1 MSKYSKKIKTNRE
14 SVFSSIDSILK
25 DVKDLNSQ
33 LQKIEM
39 TDSSEQEKMSKATIK
54 VKKVHKKITRV
65 VGKDI
70 VKQNKL
76 IYDSISKIGKSI
88 K

>member
-1 MSKYSKKIKTNRE
+1 
-14 SVFSSIDSILK
+14 
-25 DVKDLNSQ
+25 
-33 LQKIEM
+33 M